1 MAVTGQRAILSGVVF
16 LVVVLGLIAVAS
28 IVLPHR
34 QRNRELKVA
43 VVLSIRQYDR
53 NPPLR

>member
-28 IVLPHR
+28 IVLSRR